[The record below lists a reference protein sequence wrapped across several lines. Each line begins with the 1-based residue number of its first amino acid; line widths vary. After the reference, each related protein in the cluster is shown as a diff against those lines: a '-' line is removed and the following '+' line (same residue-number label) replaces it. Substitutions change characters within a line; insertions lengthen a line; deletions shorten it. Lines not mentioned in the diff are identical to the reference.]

1 MNRIQTQVIITS
13 IRSRNDGSLGF
24 SATTP
29 ELSIPEKVEFMKL
42 QNQVLEGVFTPLDA
56 PNAPEYKIDKE
67 MNEKSPSTRLR
78 NVLFVLHGQLEI
90 DEDFDSWYK
99 VQLNKII
106 EGIKNKL
113 D

>member
-1 MNRIQTQVIITS
+1 MNRIQVQVIITS
-13 IRSRNDGSLGF
+13 IRSKGDRGLGF
-24 SATTP
+24 SAVTP
-29 ELSIPEKVEFMKL
+29 ELSVVDKVKFMEL
-42 QNQVLEGVFTPLDA
+42 QNINLEAVFTPLDA

-90 DEDFDSWYK
+90 DEDFDSWYRVK
-99 VQLNKII
+99 MEQII

-113 D
+113 E